1 MKRRNTFDY
10 IKLFFKGIFMG
21 IADAIPGVSGGT
33 IALLLGI
40 YEELIHTIS
49 SLNFEQILYLRKN
62 GFKSFWSKIN
72 GGFLFNLLLGIGVSL
87 ISFVKIS
94 AILLDKYPLFVWSF
108 FLGLII
114 ATVYV
119 IYKLIEKLNFRNIL
133 FVLISIMATLLL
145 SSFSTVEIN
154 NIGLPYILFCGI
166 MASSAMILPGISG
179 SLILVILGVYTFLI
193 NALNNLDI
201 LIIIVFILGAIIGL
215 LGFSRVL
222 KYLFNNYRNITY
234 SIMLG
239 LVIGSIPK
247 ILKITLFLIAEPWNK
262 DLTVKVNNIDIVI
275 SIILMLCGFSLI
287 LILDKKTK
295 K

>member
-72 GGFLFNLLLGIGVSL
+72 GNFLFSILLGIGVSL
-87 ISFVKIS
+87 VSFVKIS

-154 NIGLPYILFCGI
+154 NISLLYILFCGI
-166 MASSAMILPGISG
+166 IASSAMILPGISG

-201 LIIIVFILGAIIGL
+201 LIILAFILGAIIGL

-262 DLTVKVNNIDIVI
+262 DLTAKVNNIDIVI

>member
-49 SLNFEQILYLRKN
+49 SLNFEQILNLRKN

-72 GGFLFNLLLGIGVSL
+72 GGFLFSLLLGIGVSL

-133 FVLISIMATLLL
+133 FALISIMATLLL

-154 NIGLPYILFCGI
+154 NIGLIYILFCGI
-166 MASSAMILPGISG
+166 IASSAMILPGISG

-193 NALNNLDI
+193 NALNNLEI
-201 LIIIVFILGAIIGL
+201 LIIITFILGAIIGL

-262 DLTVKVNNIDIVI
+262 DLTAKINNIDIVI
-275 SIILMLCGFSLI
+275 SIILH
-287 LILDKKTK
+287 
-295 K
+295 

>member
-72 GGFLFNLLLGIGVSL
+72 GGFLFSLLLGIGVSL

-154 NIGLPYILFCGI
+154 NIGLLYILFCGI
-166 MASSAMILPGISG
+166 IASSAMILPGISG

-201 LIIIVFILGAIIGL
+201 LIIIAFILGAIIGL

-262 DLTVKVNNIDIVI
+262 DLTAKINNIDIVI
-275 SIILMLCGFSLI
+275 SIILILCGFSLI

>member
-72 GGFLFNLLLGIGVSL
+72 GGFLFSLLLGIGVSL

-119 IYKLIEKLNFRNIL
+119 IYKLIEKLNFRNIF

-154 NIGLPYILFCGI
+154 NIGLLYILFCGI
-166 MASSAMILPGISG
+166 IASSAMILPGISG

-193 NALNNLDI
+193 NALNNMDI
-201 LIIIVFILGAIIGL
+201 LIIIAFILGAIIGL

-262 DLTVKVNNIDIVI
+262 DLTAKINNIDIVI

>member
-49 SLNFEQILYLRKN
+49 SLNFDRILYLRKN

-72 GGFLFNLLLGIGVSL
+72 GGFLFSLLLGIGVSL

-94 AILLDKYPLFVWSF
+94 ASLLDKYPLFVWSF

-133 FVLISIMATLLL
+133 FVFISIMATLLL
-145 SSFSTVEIN
+145 SSFSTIEIN
-154 NIGLPYILFCGI
+154 NIGLLYILFCGI
-166 MASSAMILPGISG
+166 IASSAMILPGISG

-201 LIIIVFILGAIIGL
+201 LIILAFILGAIIGL

-262 DLTVKVNNIDIVI
+262 DLTAKINNIDIVI

>member
-1 MKRRNTFDY
+1 MKRRSTFDY

-21 IADAIPGVSGGT
+21 ISDAIPGVSGGT

-49 SLNFEQILYLRKN
+49 SLNFVQILYLRKN

-72 GGFLFNLLLGIGVSL
+72 GGFLFSLLLGIGVSL

-94 AILLDKYPLFVWSF
+94 ASLLDKYPLFVWSF

-154 NIGLPYILFCGI
+154 NIGLLYILFCGI
-166 MASSAMILPGISG
+166 IASSAMILPGISG

-201 LIIIVFILGAIIGL
+201 LIIIAFILGAIIGL

-262 DLTVKVNNIDIVI
+262 DLTAKINNIDIVI

>member
-1 MKRRNTFDY
+1 MKRRSTFDY
-10 IKLFFKGIFMG
+10 IKMFFKGIFMG

-49 SLNFEQILYLRKN
+49 SLNFDQILYLRKN

-72 GGFLFNLLLGIGVSL
+72 GGFLFSLLLGIGVSL

-145 SSFSTVEIN
+145 SSFSTFEIN
-154 NIGLPYILFCGI
+154 NIGLLYILFCGI
-166 MASSAMILPGISG
+166 IASSAMILPGISG

-201 LIIIVFILGAIIGL
+201 LIIIAFILGAIIGL

-247 ILKITLFLIAEPWNK
+247 I
-262 DLTVKVNNIDIVI
+262 
-275 SIILMLCGFSLI
+275 
-287 LILDKKTK
+287 
-295 K
+295 

>member
-72 GGFLFNLLLGIGVSL
+72 GGFLFSLLLGIGVSL

-94 AILLDKYPLFVWSF
+94 ASLLDKYPLFVWSF

-154 NIGLPYILFCGI
+154 NIGLLYILFCGI
-166 MASSAMILPGISG
+166 IASSAMILPGISG

-193 NALNNLDI
+193 NALNNLEI
-201 LIIIVFILGAIIGL
+201 LIIIAFILGAIIGL

-262 DLTVKVNNIDIVI
+262 DLTAKINNIDIVI

>member
-72 GGFLFNLLLGIGVSL
+72 GGFLFSLLLGIGVSL

-94 AILLDKYPLFVWSF
+94 ASLLDKYPLFVWSF

-133 FVLISIMATLLL
+133 FVLITIMATLLL
-145 SSFSTVEIN
+145 SSFSTIEIN
-154 NIGLPYILFCGI
+154 NIGLLYILFCGI
-166 MASSAMILPGISG
+166 IASSAMILPGISG
-179 SLILVILGVYTFLI
+179 SLILVILGVYAFLI

-201 LIIIVFILGAIIGL
+201 LIILAFILGAIIGL

-262 DLTVKVNNIDIVI
+262 DLTAKINNIDIVI

>member
-72 GGFLFNLLLGIGVSL
+72 GGFLFSLLLGIGVSL

-154 NIGLPYILFCGI
+154 NISLLYILFCGI
-166 MASSAMILPGISG
+166 IASSAMILPGISG

-201 LIIIVFILGAIIGL
+201 LIILAFILGAIIGL

-262 DLTVKVNNIDIVI
+262 DLTAKVNNIDIVI

>member
-1 MKRRNTFDY
+1 
-10 IKLFFKGIFMG
+10 MG

-72 GGFLFNLLLGIGVSL
+72 GGFLFSLLLGIGVSL

-94 AILLDKYPLFVWSF
+94 ASLLDKYPLFVWSF

-145 SSFSTVEIN
+145 SSFSTIEIN
-154 NIGLPYILFCGI
+154 NIGLLYILFCGI
-166 MASSAMILPGISG
+166 IASSAMILPGISG

-201 LIIIVFILGAIIGL
+201 LIILAFILGAIIGL

-262 DLTVKVNNIDIVI
+262 DLTAKINNIDIVI

>member
-72 GGFLFNLLLGIGVSL
+72 GGFLFSLLLGIGVSL

-94 AILLDKYPLFVWSF
+94 AVLLDKYPLFVWSF

-119 IYKLIEKLNFRNIL
+119 IYKLIEKLNFRNIF

-154 NIGLPYILFCGI
+154 NIGLLYILFCGI
-166 MASSAMILPGISG
+166 IASSAMILPGISG

-193 NALNNLDI
+193 NALNNMDI
-201 LIIIVFILGAIIGL
+201 LIIIAFILGAIIGL

-262 DLTVKVNNIDIVI
+262 DLTAKINNIDIVI

>member
-72 GGFLFNLLLGIGVSL
+72 GGFLFSLLLGIGVSL

-94 AILLDKYPLFVWSF
+94 AVLLDKYPLFVWSF

-119 IYKLIEKLNFRNIL
+119 IYKLIEKLNFRNIF

-154 NIGLPYILFCGI
+154 NIGLLYILFCGI
-166 MASSAMILPGISG
+166 IASSAMILPGISG

-201 LIIIVFILGAIIGL
+201 LIIIAFILGAIIGL

-262 DLTVKVNNIDIVI
+262 DLTAKINNIDIVI

>member
-72 GGFLFNLLLGIGVSL
+72 GGFLFSLLLGIGVSL

-133 FVLISIMATLLL
+133 FVFISIMATLLL

-154 NIGLPYILFCGI
+154 NIGLLYILFCGI
-166 MASSAMILPGISG
+166 IASSAMILPGISG

-201 LIIIVFILGAIIGL
+201 LIILAFILGAIIGL

-262 DLTVKVNNIDIVI
+262 DLTAKINNIDIVI

>member
-49 SLNFEQILYLRKN
+49 SLNFEQILNLRKN

-72 GGFLFNLLLGIGVSL
+72 GGFLFSLLLGIGVSL

-154 NIGLPYILFCGI
+154 NIGLLYILFCGI
-166 MASSAMILPGISG
+166 IASSAMILPGISG

-193 NALNNLDI
+193 NALNNLEI
-201 LIIIVFILGAIIGL
+201 LIIITFILGAIIGL

-262 DLTVKVNNIDIVI
+262 DLTSKINNIDIVI
-275 SIILMLCGFSLI
+275 SIILILCGFSLI

>member
-72 GGFLFNLLLGIGVSL
+72 GGFLFSLLLGIGVSL

-145 SSFSTVEIN
+145 SSFSTIEIN
-154 NIGLPYILFCGI
+154 NIGLLYILFCGI
-166 MASSAMILPGISG
+166 IASSAMILPGISG

-201 LIIIVFILGAIIGL
+201 LIIIAFILGAIIGL

-262 DLTVKVNNIDIVI
+262 DLTAKINNIDIVI

>member
-72 GGFLFNLLLGIGVSL
+72 GGFLFSLLLGIGVSL

-94 AILLDKYPLFVWSF
+94 ASLLDKYPLFVWSF

-154 NIGLPYILFCGI
+154 NIGLLYILFCGI
-166 MASSAMILPGISG
+166 IASSAMILPGISG

-201 LIIIVFILGAIIGL
+201 LIIIAFILGAIIGL

-247 ILKITLFLIAEPWNK
+247 ILKITLFLIAEPWKK
-262 DLTVKVNNIDIVI
+262 DLTVKINNIDIVI

>member
-72 GGFLFNLLLGIGVSL
+72 GGFLFSLLLGIGVSL

-94 AILLDKYPLFVWSF
+94 ASLLDKYPLFVWSF

-154 NIGLPYILFCGI
+154 NIGLLYILFCGI
-166 MASSAMILPGISG
+166 IASSAMILPGISG

-201 LIIIVFILGAIIGL
+201 LIILAFILGAIIGL

-262 DLTVKVNNIDIVI
+262 DLTAKINNIDIVI

>member
-1 MKRRNTFDY
+1 
-10 IKLFFKGIFMG
+10 MG
-21 IADAIPGVSGGT
+21 ISDAIPGVSGGT

-49 SLNFEQILYLRKN
+49 SLNFDQILYLRKN

-72 GGFLFNLLLGIGVSL
+72 GGFLFSLLLGIGVSL

-154 NIGLPYILFCGI
+154 NIGLLYILFCGI
-166 MASSAMILPGISG
+166 IASSAMILPGISG

-201 LIIIVFILGAIIGL
+201 LIIIAFILGAIIGL

-247 ILKITLFLIAEPWNK
+247 ILKITLFLIAEPWKK
-262 DLTVKVNNIDIVI
+262 DLTVKINNIDIVI

>member
-1 MKRRNTFDY
+1 
-10 IKLFFKGIFMG
+10 MG
-21 IADAIPGVSGGT
+21 ISDAIPGVSGGT

-49 SLNFEQILYLRKN
+49 SLNFDQILYLRKN

-72 GGFLFNLLLGIGVSL
+72 GGFLFSLLLGIGVSL

-154 NIGLPYILFCGI
+154 NIGLLYILFCGI
-166 MASSAMILPGISG
+166 IASSAMILPGISG

-201 LIIIVFILGAIIGL
+201 LIIIAFILGAIIGL

-247 ILKITLFLIAEPWNK
+247 ILKITLFLIADPWNK
-262 DLTVKVNNIDIVI
+262 DLTAKINNIDIVI

>member
-72 GGFLFNLLLGIGVSL
+72 GGFLFSLLLGIGVSL

-94 AILLDKYPLFVWSF
+94 AILLDKYPLFLWSF

-154 NIGLPYILFCGI
+154 NIGLLYILFCGI
-166 MASSAMILPGISG
+166 IASSAMILPGISG

-201 LIIIVFILGAIIGL
+201 LIIIAFILGAIIGL

-262 DLTVKVNNIDIVI
+262 DLTAKINNIDIVI

>member
-72 GGFLFNLLLGIGVSL
+72 GGFLFSLLLGIGVSL

-94 AILLDKYPLFVWSF
+94 ASLLDKYPLFVWSF

-133 FVLISIMATLLL
+133 FVFISIMATLLL
-145 SSFSTVEIN
+145 SSFSTIEIN
-154 NIGLPYILFCGI
+154 NIGLLYILFCGI
-166 MASSAMILPGISG
+166 IASSAMILPGISG

-262 DLTVKVNNIDIVI
+262 DLTAKINNIDIVI

>member
-1 MKRRNTFDY
+1 M
-10 IKLFFKGIFMG
+10 
-21 IADAIPGVSGGT
+21 
-33 IALLLGI
+33 
-40 YEELIHTIS
+40 
-49 SLNFEQILYLRKN
+49 
-62 GFKSFWSKIN
+62 
-72 GGFLFNLLLGIGVSL
+72 
-87 ISFVKIS
+87 KIS

>member
-49 SLNFEQILYLRKN
+49 SLNFEQILNLRKN

-72 GGFLFNLLLGIGVSL
+72 GGFLFSLLLGIGVSL

-133 FVLISIMATLLL
+133 FALISIMATLLL

-154 NIGLPYILFCGI
+154 NIGLLYILFCGI
-166 MASSAMILPGISG
+166 IASSAMILPGISG

-201 LIIIVFILGAIIGL
+201 LIIITFILGAIIGL

-262 DLTVKVNNIDIVI
+262 DLTAKINNIDIVI
-275 SIILMLCGFSLI
+275 SIILILCGFSLI

>member
-72 GGFLFNLLLGIGVSL
+72 GGFLFSLLLGIGVSL

-154 NIGLPYILFCGI
+154 NIGLLYILFCGI
-166 MASSAMILPGISG
+166 IASSAMILPGISG

-193 NALNNLDI
+193 NALNNMDI
-201 LIIIVFILGAIIGL
+201 LIIIAFILGAIIGL

-262 DLTVKVNNIDIVI
+262 DLTAKINNIDIVI

>member
-1 MKRRNTFDY
+1 MKSRNLVDY
-10 IKLFFKGIFMG
+10 ITLFFKGIFMG

-72 GGFLFNLLLGIGVSL
+72 GGFLFSLLLGIGVSL

-94 AILLDKYPLFVWSF
+94 TILLDKYPLFVWSF

-154 NIGLPYILFCGI
+154 NIGLLYILFCGI
-166 MASSAMILPGISG
+166 IASSAMILPGISG

-201 LIIIVFILGAIIGL
+201 LIILAFILGAIIGL

-262 DLTVKVNNIDIVI
+262 DLTAKINNIDIVI

>member
-1 MKRRNTFDY
+1 MKSRNLVDY
-10 IKLFFKGIFMG
+10 ITLFFKGIFMG

-49 SLNFEQILYLRKN
+49 SLNFDQILYLRKN

-72 GGFLFNLLLGIGVSL
+72 GGFLFSLLLGIGVSL

-154 NIGLPYILFCGI
+154 NIGLLYILFCGI
-166 MASSAMILPGISG
+166 IASSAMILPGISG

-201 LIIIVFILGAIIGL
+201 LIIIAFILGAIIGL

-247 ILKITLFLIAEPWNK
+247 ILKITLFLIAEPWKK
-262 DLTVKVNNIDIVI
+262 DLTVKINNIDIVI

>member
-72 GGFLFNLLLGIGVSL
+72 GGFLFSLLLGIGVSL

-154 NIGLPYILFCGI
+154 NISLLYILFCGI
-166 MASSAMILPGISG
+166 IASSAMILPGISG

-201 LIIIVFILGAIIGL
+201 LIILAFILGAIIGL

-262 DLTVKVNNIDIVI
+262 DLTAKINNIDIVI

>member
-72 GGFLFNLLLGIGVSL
+72 GGFLFSLLLGIGVSL

-94 AILLDKYPLFVWSF
+94 ASLLDKYPLFVWSF

-154 NIGLPYILFCGI
+154 NIGLLYILFCGI
-166 MASSAMILPGISG
+166 IASSAMILPGISG

-262 DLTVKVNNIDIVI
+262 DLTAKVNNIDIVI

>member
-72 GGFLFNLLLGIGVSL
+72 GGFLFSLLLGIGVSL

-154 NIGLPYILFCGI
+154 NIGLLYILFCGI
-166 MASSAMILPGISG
+166 IASSAMILPGISG

-262 DLTVKVNNIDIVI
+262 DLTAKINNIDIVI

>member
-1 MKRRNTFDY
+1 
-10 IKLFFKGIFMG
+10 MG

-72 GGFLFNLLLGIGVSL
+72 GGFLFSLLLGIGVSL

-119 IYKLIEKLNFRNIL
+119 IYKLIEKLNFRNIF

-154 NIGLPYILFCGI
+154 NIGLLYILFCGI
-166 MASSAMILPGISG
+166 IASSAMILPGISG

-193 NALNNLDI
+193 NALNNMDI
-201 LIIIVFILGAIIGL
+201 LIIIAFILGAIIGL

-262 DLTVKVNNIDIVI
+262 DLTAKINNIDIVI